1 MPDFLTTR
9 QLQDLLKV
17 DRTTI
22 YRMVEAGSLP
32 AARVGNQWRF
42 EREQIEV
49 WLQSRSGAALA
60 RAERGPLTQPAGKV
74 EARHLFPVDCLQQ
87 IQDSF
92 ADILGL
98 MIVLT
103 DLEGKPITQPS
114 NACGLFLAAEST
126 EAGRNR
132 CLELWVRLGQEPGLA
147 PRFQRSHLG
156 LLCARGMI
164 RVGNDIRAMLVAGG
178 VAPDDWPPT
187 EAALARIAADLDLS
201 PDLIHRH
208 LHAVHRLS
216 HDEQGRALHYVQRIA
231 DIFAHI
237 ANERDHL
244 LGTLRRIAELSQTPP
259 ALK

>member
-22 YRMVEAGSLP
+22 YRMVEAGNLP

-42 EREQIEV
+42 EREQIEG
-49 WLQSRSGAALA
+49 WLQSHSGAASVWAERTPLA
-60 RAERGPLTQPAGKV
+60 APADRAE
-74 EARHLFPVDCLQQ
+74 ARQLFPVDCLQQ
-87 IQDSF
+87 LQDSF
-92 ADILGL
+92 AALLGV

-103 DLEGKPITQPS
+103 DLEGRPITQPS
-114 NACGLFLAAEST
+114 NACGLFQAAEST
-126 EAGRNR
+126 EVGRHR

-164 RVGNDIRAMLVAGG
+164 RVGNEIRAMLVVGG

-187 EAALARIAADLDLS
+187 DAGIAAIAADLALP

-208 LHAVHRLS
+208 LHDVHRLS
-216 HDEQGRALHYVQRIA
+216 REEQARALQYVQRLA

-237 ANERDHL
+237 ANERSQL
-244 LGTLRRIAELSQTPP
+244 LSKLHRIAEISQTR
-259 ALK
+259 